1 MCKSTQIR
9 SWTTR
14 TFLTM
19 LIGCEALFTRIWIAF
34 NFIALDFYVWIQTQL
49 RQAGKRYAVIMSLIE
64 RPRQCV
70 VIICDDKKQSTWQA
84 NQTLQRMTLLL
95 LRNKKNVHNFPPVE
109 DLQSFI
115 IIRTRP
121 RRILRSKYFSPSQPS
136 ESASLQMFSRFFLEW
151 LSVFQLV

>member
-1 MCKSTQIR
+1 
-9 SWTTR
+9 
-14 TFLTM
+14 
-19 LIGCEALFTRIWIAF
+19 
-34 NFIALDFYVWIQTQL
+34 
-49 RQAGKRYAVIMSLIE
+49 MSLIE

-151 LSVFQLV
+151 LSVFQLHSLKLFLFYPMFSPKKPFSDSDLSDTHFAACSGLLVKTRWLHFNGKRARWAPNKMLK